1 MAASNAVTAATF
13 DVDAVK
19 AFQMTGQDVPWL
31 LNHWATNKPDH
42 PFLIWEPR
50 DGNDRTWTYR
60 EFLDEAKSIAAG
72 LADRGVVLGDKVL
85 IHTDNCPEMVL
96 SWFACAL
103 LGAVGV
109 TTNTKSAG
117 PEIEYFADHTRC
129 VAAITQPQYVELVAA
144 NAPNV
149 KWIAVTVDDS
159 GEPAAEAEATT
170 VGAERIPFADLHGDG
185 AAFPDRPAE
194 PMLPVGIMFTSGT
207 TSRPKAVVHT
217 HANVIWSS
225 RVGPDNIKIGPDDR
239 YMIYLPYFHVNAQSW
254 STWSALGVGASI
266 VLTPKFSVSNFWNVV
281 TKHDVTHFSF
291 MPFVVKAVMGNPI
304 PPNKLKVGAFGLISP
319 QLEQLMG
326 GIRLTSS
333 WGMTETVIHA
343 TRNQFDQFYPQGTMG
358 RPTPGYEML
367 VVDTENDRICEP
379 GENGELYVRGV
390 RGIQLFLE
398 YYDNEEANAKAFTP
412 DGWFKTGDRVIMS
425 PDGFFFFQDRD
436 KDALKVGGE
445 NVSAKEVEDACRQV
459 AGVQDVAIV
468 GQEHDFLGQV
478 AVAFV
483 VKAPNAPDD
492 LADQLVAHCKTRLA
506 EFKCPKA
513 VYFVDDFPRATLDKI
528 AKNKLRELA
537 DSYVKQ

>member
-1 MAASNAVTAATF
+1 VTAATF
-13 DVDAVK
+13 DAAAVD

-31 LNHWATNKPDH
+31 LNHWAANKPDH

-50 DGNDRTWTYR
+50 DGTDRTWTYGA
-60 EFLDEAKSIAAG
+60 FVAEAKNIAAG
-72 LADRGVVLGDKVL
+72 LADRGVVKGDKVL
-85 IHTDNCPEMVL
+85 VHTDNCPEMVL

-103 LGAVGV
+103 LGAVAV

-117 PEIEYFADHTRC
+117 PEVEYFAAHTRC

-144 NAPNV
+144 NAGAV
-149 KWIAVTVDDS
+149 KWIAVTADDS
-159 GEPAAEAEATT
+159 GEAPEPAEPSGI
-170 VGAERIPFADLHGDG
+170 GAERFPFAELTGNG
-185 AAFPDRPAE
+185 AALPERPAE

-217 HANVIWSS
+217 HANVIWAS

-266 VLTPKFSVSNFWNVV
+266 VLTPKFSVSKFWDVV

-291 MPFVVKAVMGNPI
+291 MPFVVKAVMGKPI

-326 GIRLTSS
+326 GIKLTSS

-358 RPTPGYEML
+358 RPTPGYQMI
-367 VVDTENDRICEP
+367 VVDPETGRMCEP

-398 YYDNEEANAKAFTP
+398 YFDNAEANAKAFTE

-459 AGVQDVAIV
+459 GGITDVAIV

-483 VKAPNAPDD
+483 IPAPNAPED
-492 LADQLVAHCKTRLA
+492 LGEKIIAHCKTQLA

-513 VYFVDDFPRATLDKI
+513 VYLVDEFPRATLDKV